1 MKILST
7 ISRYLLGLI
16 FTVFGLNGF
25 LQFIKQPPPTGYALQ
40 FFMALVMSHE
50 IAVVMIL
57 QIVGGLLLLSN
68 RFVPLALVVLGPVI
82 ANIFLFHAFMAP
94 SGLPMAI
101 IVLVLWAL
109 TAWKVRHAFR
119 GIFVADASQISTAN

>member
-1 MKILST
+1 MKIAST
-7 ISRYLLGLI
+7 ISRYLLGFI

-57 QIVGGLLLLSN
+57 QIVGGILLLSN
-68 RFVPLALVVLGPVI
+68 RFVPLALVILGPVI
-82 ANIFLFHAFMAP
+82 VNIFLFHAFMAP
-94 SGLPMAI
+94 SGLPMAF
-101 IVLVLWAL
+101 IVSVLWVF
-109 TAWKVRHAFR
+109 TAWKVRGAFS
-119 GIFVADASQISTAN
+119 GIFLANASQTGPTA